1 MPTTRRKVEAP
12 KSELRDNFSMARMI
26 GNGLKMCG
34 SVLAVIL
41 IVVLILAVIAYYL
54 MVLWEWVMG
63 VHIV

>member
-12 KSELRDNFSMARMI
+12 KSELQDNFSMARMI

>member
-1 MPTTRRKVEAP
+1 
-12 KSELRDNFSMARMI
+12 MARMI